1 MEMTVILQ
9 ARMSSQRLP
18 GKVLA
23 QVNNKP
29 LLEYTIERLKQSI
42 YISEIIVATSTEK
55 SDDPV
60 AQYCLSNKIEVF
72 RGDLEN
78 VAARFKA
85 IIERYDISSFIRI
98 SGDSPLIDS
107 HIIDAGIELFENNS
121 YDIVTNV
128 LDRSFPK
135 GQSFEIFKANTF
147 LREFLNIT
155 TLEDREHV
163 TKYFYKNKDRFKI
176 FNLECLSG
184 NFSHV
189 NLSVDTKEDFNKFEE
204 LMNDRSR
211 PVCDLGW
218 DEIMKLY
225 KVCDQHECTN

>member
-1 MEMTVILQ
+1 MEIPVILQ
-9 ARMSSQRLP
+9 ARMSSTRLP

-23 QVNNKP
+23 KVNNKP

-42 YISEIIVATSTEK
+42 YIGKIIVATSIEK
-55 SDDPV
+55 NDDPV
-60 AQYCLSNKIEVF
+60 AQYCGINKIEVF
-72 RGDLEN
+72 RGELEN

-85 IIERYDISSFIRI
+85 VIEQYNFPSFIRI

-107 HIIDAGIELFENNS
+107 HIVDAGIEVFENGS

-128 LDRSFPK
+128 LDRTFPK
-135 GQSFEIFKANTF
+135 GQSFEIFRAETF
-147 LREFLNIT
+147 LKEFSNIAT
-155 TLEDREHV
+155 VEDREHV

-176 FNLECLSG
+176 FNLECRSG

-189 NLSVDTKEDFNKFEE
+189 NLSIDTKEDFNKFEE
-204 LMNDRSR
+204 VMSNQSR
-211 PVCDLGW
+211 PVGDLGW

-225 KVCDQHECTN
+225 RECNQHECTN

>member
-1 MEMTVILQ
+1 MTVILQ

-23 QVNNKP
+23 RVQNKS
-29 LLEYTIERLKQSI
+29 LLEFTIERLKQSI
-42 YISEIIVATSTEK
+42 YIGDIIVATSTEK

-60 AQYCLSNKIEVF
+60 AQYCRSNKIEVF
-72 RGDLEN
+72 RGELDN

-85 IIERYDISSFIRI
+85 VIEQDGLSSFIRI

-107 HIIDAGIELFENNS
+107 HIIDAGIEMFENNS

-128 LDRSFPK
+128 LNRTFPK
-135 GQSFEIFKANTF
+135 GQSFEIFRSETF
-147 LREFLNIT
+147 LREFSNIRT
-155 TLEDREHV
+155 AEEQEHV
-163 TKYFYKNKDRFKI
+163 TKYFYKNKDRFNI
-176 FNLECLSG
+176 FNLECISG

-189 NLSVDTKEDFNKFEE
+189 NLSIDTKEDFSRFEA
-204 LMNDRSR
+204 LINDRSR

-225 KVCDQHECTN
+225 KALDQHECTN